1 MRACIRTLSLAIAL
15 LVSAASISTQTALDP
30 SGHWEGTIQTPETPT
45 NVAIDLAKNSKGVL
59 SGTFGQPGQA
69 VKGLPLS
76 SVDVA
81 GRTVRFVLKASAQ
94 VSTFEG
100 EVSADGKTMAGTVTQ
115 AGGSVPF
122 SLTRTGDARIAAPP
136 RSAAIAKELVGTWN
150 GALDLQERQMR
161 VVLTLV
167 NHADGTATGTIMSPD
182 GTGVEIPLAITHKGA
197 NVAINVPSV
206 GITFT
211 GTLKPGASQ
220 LTGTWTQGDVS
231 LPLTFRRGPLP
242 K

>member
-1 MRACIRTLSLAIAL
+1 VRAFIRMLSLAMVPFA
-15 LVSAASISTQTALDP
+15 SAVSISAQTAVDP
-30 SGHWEGTIQTPETPT
+30 SGHWEGTIQTPEMVM
-45 NVAIDLAKNSKGVL
+45 NVEIDLTKNSKGVL

-81 GRTVRFVLKASAQ
+81 GRTVRFVLKANAQ
-94 VSTFEG
+94 MSTFEG
-100 EVSADGKTMAGTVTQ
+100 EVSDDGKTMAGNVTQ

-122 SLTRTGDARIAAPP
+122 SLTRTGDARIAPP
-136 RSAAIAKELVGTWN
+136 PKNIAIGKELAGIWN
-150 GALDLQERQMR
+150 GTLDLKERQMR
-161 VVLTLV
+161 IVLTLT

-182 GTGVEIPLAITHKGA
+182 GSGVEIPLAITHKGA
-197 NVAINVPSV
+197 AVAINVPSV

-211 GTLKPGASQ
+211 GTLKPDASE
-220 LTGTWTQGDVS
+220 LAGTWTQGDVS

-242 K
+242 R